1 MPATPSTTADLE
13 ARVTELE
20 IKLGFMDDLVE
31 TLNDQMAKQQHLID
45 LLKAE
50 VLRLNDQVQD
60 ASPPAFRS
68 LRDDIPP
75 HY

>member
-1 MPATPSTTADLE
+1 MRTPTPADLD
-13 ARVTELE
+13 ARITELE

-31 TLNDQMAKQQHLID
+31 SLNDQVARQQHIID

-60 ASPPAFRS
+60 AAPAGFRS
-68 LRDDIPP
+68 LRDEIPP